1 MWLITVHALAVLA
14 YANWANKVLS
24 APRCYESVVKSK
36 ALPSKCI
43 HYSWSVI
50 CLQRAC
56 SKRQYSNRFSYSSVK
71 DISTTA
77 QNASLSD
84 TVSFLKKESQPTG
97 SLVSLEGIRFL
108 FSCSQTI
115 KAQRAP
121 CQGCSHQAP
130 LRQARHTWPPGT
142 ASLPEDCGPGGAL
155 PIPLLCE
162 ALPPTAG
169 GCSTRPRS
177 LFFSPFQPLGFIAVL
192 ILLLLAFCSLG
203 MILHSHLLLCSH
215 TAWQCF
221 WSLQN
226 ANRGSQTKGLSQV
239 PCPLHFTGNLTQ
251 NSHITVQIYRTDQK
265 VTVSLVPIAHF
276 AETCPVYLLTWDRF
290 TSYLLLFL
298 LVLSY
303 ENSHLLLSFLWNWAT
318 HYLLPSLF
326 LFLFLSH

>member
-1 MWLITVHALAVLA
+1 MRQDSLWYDGLFYCINFWFSILWLYCNQLSVHLDIWRCFFPNLLLAATAVITKHDLGQFGMWLITVHALAVLA

-84 TVSFLKKESQPTG
+84 TVSFLKKESQLTG

-130 LRQARHTWPPGT
+130 LRQARHTWPPGHSQSPRGLRT
-142 ASLPEDCGPGGAL
+142 WWGFAHPSAL
-155 PIPLLCE
+155 WGTHSHPLLGAVPH
-162 ALPPTAG
+162 ALAP
-169 GCSTRPRS
+169 CSFPYFS
-177 LFFSPFQPLGFIAVL
+177 L
-192 ILLLLAFCSLG
+192 
-203 MILHSHLLLCSH
+203 
-215 TAWQCF
+215 
-221 WSLQN
+221 
-226 ANRGSQTKGLSQV
+226 
-239 PCPLHFTGNLTQ
+239 
-251 NSHITVQIYRTDQK
+251 
-265 VTVSLVPIAHF
+265 
-276 AETCPVYLLTWDRF
+276 
-290 TSYLLLFL
+290 
-298 LVLSY
+298 
-303 ENSHLLLSFLWNWAT
+303 
-318 HYLLPSLF
+318 
-326 LFLFLSH
+326 